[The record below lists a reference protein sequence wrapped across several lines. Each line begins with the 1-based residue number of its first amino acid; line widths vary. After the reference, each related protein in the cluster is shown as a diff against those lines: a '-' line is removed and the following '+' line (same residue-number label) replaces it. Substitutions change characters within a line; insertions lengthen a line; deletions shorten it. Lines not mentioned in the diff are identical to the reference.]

1 MNTDSR
7 SAKVSRDQV
16 RDHRVDPRFTSC
28 NLRHFLFSTCYNCNL
43 EALFSISNVTGF
55 TRGLKHN
62 QLKRIER
69 LSTRR
74 VPSDQIVSPEL
85 ARQMSE
91 ISHETGRQVGVLLN
105 RKGQVEYV
113 MVGNAKQIEMPDFG
127 RARVSSDRFRGLRCI
142 HTHLRGEKLTPDDLT
157 DLALLRLDLM
167 SIVQVDKASGLPG
180 LVYSAHML
188 PADSSG
194 LSMNSAI
201 SPSDRNGTTEHIDGA
216 EAGPE
221 GGAAGEPAFAF
232 LEPNIPSQ
240 LDTDFTS
247 LINSL
252 EDEMAR
258 VRQSAGRRQT
268 GRDQAILIS
277 VTTGDSE
284 DAEESLA
291 ELEELALSADVV
303 VLDKIIQRRSQ
314 IDPRTVLG
322 KGKLEELLI
331 SSMRLGIDIIIFD
344 TELSP
349 TQVRVLSEATD
360 LKVIDRPQLILDIF
374 AQRAQSREGKL
385 QVELAQLKYLLPR
398 LVLGQNSAFSRLA
411 GGIGGRGPGETK
423 LETDR
428 RRVRDRIA
436 QLEKQVDNLGRQRQE
451 RRKNRVQKHLPIIS
465 LVGYTN
471 AGKSTL
477 LNALTRSDVY
487 AEKKMFATLDPTSR
501 RLRLP
506 YEQEVIINDTVGFI
520 RDLPEALVSAFRA
533 TLEEISDSDLLV
545 HVTDASNPRVLQQI
559 GSVGKILD
567 GLDLDH
573 LPQIVV
579 LNKSDLVGAAERE
592 SLKRQVM
599 LDTSVECVSI
609 SAIHRETLRPMVE
622 AIAARLGKFEVV
634 SS

>member
-1 MNTDSR
+1 
-7 SAKVSRDQV
+7 
-16 RDHRVDPRFTSC
+16 
-28 NLRHFLFSTCYNCNL
+28 
-43 EALFSISNVTGF
+43 
-55 TRGLKHN
+55 
-62 QLKRIER
+62 
-69 LSTRR
+69 
-74 VPSDQIVSPEL
+74 
-85 ARQMSE
+85 MSE
-91 ISHETGRQVGVLLN
+91 ISHETGRQIGVLLN

-127 RARVSSDRFRGLRCI
+127 RARVSTDRFRGLRCI
-142 HTHLRGEKLTPDDLT
+142 HTHLLGEKLTQDDLT

-167 SIVQVDKASGLPG
+167 SIVQVDKSNGLPG
-180 LVYSAHML
+180 LVYSAHLL
-188 PADSSG
+188 PM
-194 LSMNSAI
+194 SM
-201 SPSDRNGTTEHIDGA
+201 DKVEGNGQSLPYE
-216 EAGPE
+216 
-221 GGAAGEPAFAF
+221 F
-232 LEPNIPSQ
+232 LEPNVSSQ
-240 LDTDFTS
+240 LDTDFTL

-268 GRDQAILIS
+268 NRERTILIS
-277 VTTGDSE
+277 VITGDAD
-284 DAEESLA
+284 DAELSLA
-291 ELEELALSADVV
+291 ELEELAISADVV
-303 VLDKIIQRRSQ
+303 VLDKIIQRRPK
-314 IDPRTVLG
+314 IDPKTVLG

-331 SSMRLGIDIIIFD
+331 RSMRLGADIIVFD
-344 TELSP
+344 AELSP

-398 LVLGQNSAFSRLA
+398 LVIGQNSAFSRLA

-477 LNALTRSDVY
+477 LNALTQSKVY

-520 RDLPEALVSAFRA
+520 RD
-533 TLEEISDSDLLV
+533 
-545 HVTDASNPRVLQQI
+545 
-559 GSVGKILD
+559 
-567 GLDLDH
+567 
-573 LPQIVV
+573 
-579 LNKSDLVGAAERE
+579 
-592 SLKRQVM
+592 
-599 LDTSVECVSI
+599 
-609 SAIHRETLRPMVE
+609 
-622 AIAARLGKFEVV
+622 
-634 SS
+634 